1 MRRIVVLLMSL
12 GLLALAGLFASPVQ
26 AGDPC
31 YHGFQIPARTTA
43 SENQIKVAPCAF
55 APTVTTVAAG
65 STVTF
70 FNGPDFTHLITGANA
85 EWGSRDVEIK
95 PMSEVSYTFNK
106 PGIYPYACALH
117 RGMSGTIVVGD
128 LAAAVGADTGTGGTT
143 AGTGTGGTTSG
154 GTTTGGTTSGQAPA
168 APTGSATQSGSLP
181 VAIAAGAGA
190 GALAGAAAV
199 WLAMRRRRNGIADA
213 LGRAD

>member
-31 YHGFQIPARTTA
+31 YHGFVIPARTTA

-70 FNGPDFTHLITGANA
+70 FNGPDYTHIITGANA

-95 PMSEVSYTFNK
+95 PDSEVSYTFNK

-117 RGMSGTIVVGD
+117 RGMSGTIIVGD
-128 LAAAVGADTGTGGTT
+128 LAAAVGAGTAAGGTT
-143 AGTGTGGTTSG
+143 G

-168 APTGSATQSGSLP
+168 ASTGSATASGSMP
-181 VAIAAGAGA
+181 IAIVAGAGA

-199 WLAMRRRRNGIADA
+199 WLAMRRRRTSIADA
-213 LGRAD
+213 LGNAE

>member
-31 YHGFQIPARTTA
+31 YHGFDIPERTTA
-43 SENQIKVAPCAF
+43 SETQIKVAPCAF
-55 APTVTTVAAG
+55 APTVTTVATG

-85 EWGSRDVEIK
+85 EWGSRDVEMK
-95 PMSEVSYTFNK
+95 PNSEVSYTFNK

-117 RGMSGTIVVGD
+117 RGMSGTIIVGD
-128 LAAAVGADTGTGGTT
+128 LAAAVGAGSATGPTG
-143 AGTGTGGTTSG
+143 A
-154 GTTTGGTTSGQAPA
+154 GTTTGGTTTGATSGQAPA
-168 APTGSATQSGSLP
+168 ASTESTTQRGP
-181 VAIAAGAGA
+181 DPIAIVAGAGA

-199 WLAMRRRRNGIADA
+199 WLAMRRRRAEIGAA
-213 LGRAD
+213 LGHAE